1 MLRHVLT
8 VLHGQARIQ
17 GLRAQSLHAAPHL
30 PRIRPKPASNLCL
43 AVRQAVNEEAWTRI
57 DLVMDVAEA
66 PPARHTVLSAGAV
79 CAYREQALVC

>member
-1 MLRHVLT
+1 MLPEACR
-8 VLHGQARIQ
+8 
-17 GLRAQSLHAAPHL
+17 
-30 PRIRPKPASNLCL
+30 L
-43 AVRQAVNEEAWTRI
+43 AMWQAVNEEAWTRI

>member
-1 MLRHVLT
+1 MGCRLAMW
-8 VLHGQARIQ
+8 QA
-17 GLRAQSLHAAPHL
+17 A
-30 PRIRPKPASNLCL
+30 
-43 AVRQAVNEEAWTRI
+43 NEEPWARI